1 MTSRWILPW
10 KVDDKEPTGRRPKA
24 RLVVRGYQD
33 PEIDQ
38 VSTDSPTLS
47 RDARMLL
54 LQTVASQNWRLQ
66 NFDITTAFLRGRADG
81 RELAMEPVPELKQL
95 LHMSEGEICLLEG
108 NAYGRVDAP
117 LLFYKEFRKHLESV
131 GFEAHPLDNCL
142 YLLRNKQNPAVLDG
156 ILGTHVDDGIGGG
169 NHNYDVALQKLQK
182 HLPFGSRE
190 YDRFRFTGLDMEQLP
205 DYSIRISQKA
215 YIDKIE
221 PIDIPKVR
229 RNQKDDGA
237 TPKEVHAL

>member
-1 MTSRWILPW
+1 
-10 KVDDKEPTGRRPKA
+10 
-24 RLVVRGYQD
+24 
-33 PEIDQ
+33 
-38 VSTDSPTLS
+38 
-47 RDARMLL
+47 MLL

-117 LLFYKEFRKHLESV
+117 LLFYKEFRRHLEGV

-156 ILGTHVDDGIGGG
+156 ILGAHVDDGRNSNNTFLSAVESMI
-169 NHNYDVALQKLQK
+169 V
-182 HLPFGSRE
+182 FGSQVWTWNN
-190 YDRFRFTGLDMEQLP
+190 YQTARFLLCRLRFSLLGTHTPSMNG
-205 DYSIRISQKA
+205 IVVF
-215 YIDKIE
+215 
-221 PIDIPKVR
+221 VR
-229 RNQKDDGA
+229 TRL
-237 TPKEVHAL
+237 VLS

>member
-1 MTSRWILPW
+1 MHRYSFT
-10 KVDDKEPTGRRPKA
+10 
-24 RLVVRGYQD
+24 
-33 PEIDQ
+33 
-38 VSTDSPTLS
+38 
-47 RDARMLL
+47 
-54 LQTVASQNWRLQ
+54 
-66 NFDITTAFLRGRADG
+66 
-81 RELAMEPVPELKQL
+81 
-95 LHMSEGEICLLEG
+95 
-108 NAYGRVDAP
+108 
-117 LLFYKEFRKHLESV
+117 KEFRKHLESV

-237 TPKEVHAL
+237 TPKEVHALRGLCGSLQYAAVHSRPGHRNKSVRVAKSSSKGKS